1 MTKEPNYLSCI
12 LKFVQMLEG
21 ILSVSLWSLYH
32 LLSSTTS
39 DIHKSGEQ
47 SMMNS
52 PILITEI
59 QQLLRFCHI
68 FFIYMLFP
76 LSHQIVLK
84 QIPDCN
90 TFQHIFL
97 SFRQF
102 ISDWVRYLMSTY
114 FCMTDTHFAFLI
126 MWE

>member
-47 SMMNS
+47 SRW
-52 PILITEI
+52 I
-59 QQLLRFCHI
+59 
-68 FFIYMLFP
+68 P
-76 LSHQIVLK
+76 LYS
-84 QIPDCN
+84 
-90 TFQHIFL
+90 
-97 SFRQF
+97 
-102 ISDWVRYLMSTY
+102 
-114 FCMTDTHFAFLI
+114 
-126 MWE
+126 